1 MNGRK
6 ARALRAEGDREV
18 RYLRV
23 LAASPLPIDEKVRLW
38 ESAQYM
44 AARLRGEPARP
55 PDHWTPEQIA
65 AWAAV
70 LADPVACSAA
80 LNWALEGWW
89 KLNADADALEDAV

>member
-1 MNGRK
+1 MNSRK
-6 ARALRAEGDREV
+6 ARALRAEADREV

-23 LAASPLPIDEKVRLW
+23 LAASPLPIDEKVRLM

-80 LNWALEGWW
+80 PRGYCTCTM
-89 KLNADADALEDAV
+89 KVY

>member
-1 MNGRK
+1 MNGRR
-6 ARALRAEGDREV
+6 ARALREADREL

-55 PDHWTPEQIA
+55 PPYWPPEQIA

-70 LADPVACSAA
+70 LADRDARSAA
-80 LNWALEGWW
+80 LNWALEGWQ
-89 KLNADADALEDAV
+89 KLNAKADALDP

>member
-6 ARALRAEGDREV
+6 ARALREADREL

-55 PDHWTPEQIA
+55 PPHWPPEQIA

-70 LADPVACSAA
+70 LADPHARSAA
-80 LNWALEGWW
+80 LNWALQGWR
-89 KLNADADALEDAV
+89 KLNAHADALGDAV

>member
-6 ARALRAEGDREV
+6 ARALREADREL

-38 ESAQYM
+38 ESAEYM

-80 LNWALEGWW
+80 LNWALEGWQ
-89 KLNADADALEDAV
+89 KLSAKADALDP

>member
-6 ARALRAEGDREV
+6 ARAAREAAREL

-23 LAASPLPIDEKVRLW
+23 LAASPLPHDEKVRLW

-44 AARLRGEPARP
+44 AARLRSEPARP
-55 PDHWTPEQIA
+55 PDHWPPDQIS

-70 LADPVACSAA
+70 LADPVARSAA
-80 LNWALEGWW
+80 LNWALEGWRR
-89 KLNADADALEDAV
+89 LNAEADALAS

>member
-6 ARALRAEGDREV
+6 ARAAREAAREL

-23 LAASPLPIDEKVRLW
+23 LAASPLPLDEKVRLW
-38 ESAQYM
+38 ESAEYM
-44 AARLRGEPARP
+44 AARLRGDPTRP
-55 PDHWTPEQIA
+55 PAHWPPEQIA

-89 KLNADADALEDAV
+89 KLNTDADALEDAV